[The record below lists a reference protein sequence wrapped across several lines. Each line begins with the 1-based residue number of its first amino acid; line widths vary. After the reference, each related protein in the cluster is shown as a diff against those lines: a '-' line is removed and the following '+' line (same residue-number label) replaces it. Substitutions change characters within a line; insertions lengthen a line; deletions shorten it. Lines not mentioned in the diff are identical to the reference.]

1 MAVWAISQVQKRPA
15 AINLQNLK
23 LRLAATPRETSIDF
37 YNRLGKGGET
47 VPLPNGK
54 GTMIKLP
61 KGCAGMQEV
70 NTAMRTWIMIL
81 SL

>member
-1 MAVWAISQVQKRPA
+1 MGIGNHGGMGNTAGSKKPA

-61 KGCAGMQEV
+61 KGCAGM
-70 NTAMRTWIMIL
+70 
-81 SL
+81 